1 MAKRR
6 ANTLL
11 AARRSEDAGWHGTAF
26 VVEALLLLAFLAF
39 SLAVFMQLFGS
50 AHARSVEERR
60 LTQAVLLASNEA
72 ERFAADPRTGFG
84 AALYDAEGNALSTG
98 GEEGSDA
105 FVVER
110 ETASEQMPGGTL
122 YRANIIVSCEGEAVY
137 ELETARYLSDGGR
150 GGDGA

>member
-6 ANTLL
+6 ADTLL
-11 AARRSEDAGWHGTAF
+11 AARRGEDAGWHGTAF

-50 AHARSVEERR
+50 AHARSMEERQ

-72 ERFAADPRTGFG
+72 ERFAADPRSGFG
-84 AALYDAEGNALSTG
+84 AALYDAEGNALSTDG
-98 GEEGSDA
+98 GEDAGA

-110 ETASEQMPGGTL
+110 ETTFEQMPDGTL
-122 YRANIIVSCEGEAVY
+122 YRADIVVSCEGETIY

>member
-11 AARRSEDAGWHGTAF
+11 AARRSEDASWHGTAF

-50 AHARSVEERR
+50 AHARSVEERQ
-60 LTQAVLLASNEA
+60 LAQAVLLASNEA
-72 ERFAADPRTGFG
+72 ERFAADPLTGFG

-98 GEEGSDA
+98 DKEDA
-105 FVVER
+105 DTFVVER
-110 ETASEQMPGGTL
+110 ETTSEQMPDGTL
-122 YRANIIVSCEGEAVY
+122 YRADIVVSCDGEAVY
-137 ELETARYLSDGGR
+137 KLETARYLSDGAR